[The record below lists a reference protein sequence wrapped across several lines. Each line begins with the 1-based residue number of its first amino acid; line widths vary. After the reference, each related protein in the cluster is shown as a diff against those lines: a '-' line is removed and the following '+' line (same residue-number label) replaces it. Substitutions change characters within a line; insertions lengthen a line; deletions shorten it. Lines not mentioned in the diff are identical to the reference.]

1 MFFFSCLI
9 IILHH
14 LMIFYFLVNLFL
26 ACFFELNFFLIF
38 TFFKNVSSINVFF
51 FWLCKKLEGRSVKR
65 LALSCLVF
73 FNGCLTFC
81 VMYMMSMTESN
92 QNKIKLRFVCLS
104 CCFIRWNSF
113 AFFGRYALYVFT
125 PTEYERKRKFR
136 MIFFFGR
143 WNGVR
148 REFTVVSG
156 WIVKN
161 ERKSDQSKRVEISK
175 LRGLTFFSWENLT
188 DRILRKQK
196 FKKLRELYVLKFES

>member
-125 PTEYERKRKFR
+125 PTEYERKRKLR
-136 MIFFFGR
+136 MIFFFGGGMVLEGNLL
-143 WNGVR
+143 WC
-148 REFTVVSG
+148 
-156 WIVKN
+156 
-161 ERKSDQSKRVEISK
+161 QVELWK
-175 LRGLTFFSWENLT
+175 TKENLT
-188 DRILRKQK
+188 
-196 FKKLRELYVLKFES
+196 KLKELKFLNWEGWHFLAEKI